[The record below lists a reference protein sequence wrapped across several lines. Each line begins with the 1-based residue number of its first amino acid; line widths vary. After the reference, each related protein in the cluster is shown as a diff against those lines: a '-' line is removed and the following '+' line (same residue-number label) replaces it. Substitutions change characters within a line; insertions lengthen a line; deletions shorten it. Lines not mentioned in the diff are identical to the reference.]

1 MPLGHPGRVSIRAV
15 VVDIGG
21 VLERVDDAS
30 WPHQLIDRWERLAG
44 RPAGTILAALAEHAP
59 GDAIAT
65 GQVTE
70 QQIRDLYG
78 AALGLDSQQV
88 DQLMAEM
95 WDAYCG
101 ELDVAMR
108 DWVAGLRPSYR
119 TAILSNSADGARRE
133 EQRRYDFESLVD
145 VIVYSH
151 EVGVAKPDPAVFELT
166 EQRLMAAPDEIVFID
181 DVPANVDAASARGW
195 HAVLHESTPRTIA
208 AVTARIRAGA
218 SG

>member
-1 MPLGHPGRVSIRAV
+1 MSIRAV

-30 WPHQLIDRWERLAG
+30 WPQLLIDRWEKRAG
-44 RPAGTILAALAEHAP
+44 RPTGTILAALAEHAP
-59 GDAIAT
+59 GDSVAT
-65 GQVTE
+65 GRLSE
-70 QQIRDLYG
+70 QQIKSLY
-78 AALGLDSQQV
+78 AEVLGLGPADT
-88 DQLMAEM
+88 DALMAEM

-101 ELDVAMR
+101 VLDVAMR

-151 EVGVAKPDPAVFELT
+151 EVGLAKPDPAVFELT
-166 EQRLMAAPDEIVFID
+166 EDRLLAKPDEIVFID
-181 DVPANVDAASARGW
+181 DHEPNIAAARRRGW
-195 HAVLHESTPRTIA
+195 YAVLHTDTPRTIA
-208 AVTARIRAGA
+208 EVTALLARER
-218 SG
+218 

>member
-1 MPLGHPGRVSIRAV
+1 MSIRAV

-30 WPHQLIDRWERLAG
+30 WPQLLIDRWEKRAG
-44 RPAGTILAALAEHAP
+44 RPTGTILAALAEHAP
-59 GDAIAT
+59 GDSVAT
-65 GQVTE
+65 GRLSE
-70 QQIRDLYG
+70 QQIKSLY
-78 AALGLDSQQV
+78 AEVLGLGPADT
-88 DQLMAEM
+88 DALMAEM

-101 ELDVAMR
+101 VLDVAMR

-151 EVGVAKPDPAVFELT
+151 EVGLAKPDPAVFELT
-166 EQRLMAAPDEIVFID
+166 EGRLLAKPDEIVFID
-181 DVPANVDAASARGW
+181 DHEPNIAAARQRGW
-195 HAVLHESTPRTIA
+195 YAVLHTDTPRTIA
-208 AVTARIRAGA
+208 EVTALLARER
-218 SG
+218 